1 MIRHSREEYQL
12 ANNENNEPPVQIVR
26 RTIAKLEQLAEKA
39 AEAGDTGTELAALS
53 KVIEAAYLLHG
64 AL

>member
-1 MIRHSREEYQL
+1 M